1 MGKHS
6 GFCFQEKVTKYQESI
21 LGARTIM
28 DEQKYSLKPKSLS
41 SSVSKAGMVFVFYLK
56 FVRLRDQL
64 TVETR
69 RNLDPCQIDNFV
81 SGLILSLLTDCRPC
95 PAPGPPSASAARWL
109 PALREIN
116 ITNKPTLRQFSHF
129 KEIKIIHQTHN
140 YNSCKS
146 FPLSITQG
154 GLQTT
159 GDPSPL
165 IETGLSPPQ
174 VDHSH
179 VNFHSFL
186 LHQERQCQVQT
197 SSSGCPLGIHCKY
210 CK

>member
-1 MGKHS
+1 MGKYS

-95 PAPGPPSASAARWL
+95 PAPGPPSASAA
-109 PALREIN
+109 LREIN

-129 KEIKIIHQTHN
+129 KEIKIIHQTDN

-146 FPLSITQG
+146 FSLSITQG
-154 GLQTT
+154 GL
-159 GDPSPL
+159 
-165 IETGLSPPQ
+165 
-174 VDHSH
+174 
-179 VNFHSFL
+179 
-186 LHQERQCQVQT
+186 
-197 SSSGCPLGIHCKY
+197 
-210 CK
+210 

>member
-81 SGLILSLLTDCRPC
+81 SGLIL
-95 PAPGPPSASAARWL
+95 
-109 PALREIN
+109 
-116 ITNKPTLRQFSHF
+116 
-129 KEIKIIHQTHN
+129 
-140 YNSCKS
+140 
-146 FPLSITQG
+146 
-154 GLQTT
+154 
-159 GDPSPL
+159 
-165 IETGLSPPQ
+165 
-174 VDHSH
+174 VD
-179 VNFHSFL
+179 
-186 LHQERQCQVQT
+186 
-197 SSSGCPLGIHCKY
+197 
-210 CK
+210 

>member
-6 GFCFQEKVTKYQESI
+6 GFCFQEKVTKYKESI

-28 DEQKYSLKPKSLS
+28 DEQKYSLKPESLS

-81 SGLILSLLTDCRPC
+81 SGLILSLLTDCRLC

-116 ITNKPTLRQFSHF
+116 ITNKPTH
-129 KEIKIIHQTHN
+129 
-140 YNSCKS
+140 
-146 FPLSITQG
+146 
-154 GLQTT
+154 
-159 GDPSPL
+159 
-165 IETGLSPPQ
+165 
-174 VDHSH
+174 
-179 VNFHSFL
+179 
-186 LHQERQCQVQT
+186 
-197 SSSGCPLGIHCKY
+197 
-210 CK
+210 

>member
-1 MGKHS
+1 MVSRESYKINRI
-6 GFCFQEKVTKYQESI
+6 KKSI
-21 LGARTIM
+21 LETNTNNNSTER
-28 DEQKYSLKPKSLS
+28 YSLKPESLS

-81 SGLILSLLTDCRPC
+81 SGLILSLLTDCRLC
-95 PAPGPPSASAARWL
+95 PAPGPPPASAAI

-116 ITNKPTLRQFSHF
+116 ITNKPTHRELSRF

-146 FPLSITQG
+146 FSCQSLRI
-154 GLQTT
+154 
-159 GDPSPL
+159 
-165 IETGLSPPQ
+165 
-174 VDHSH
+174 VD
-179 VNFHSFL
+179 
-186 LHQERQCQVQT
+186 RR
-197 SSSGCPLGIHCKY
+197 
-210 CK
+210 

>member
-28 DEQKYSLKPKSLS
+28 DEQKYSLKPESLS

-95 PAPGPPSASAARWL
+95 PA
-109 PALREIN
+109 
-116 ITNKPTLRQFSHF
+116 
-129 KEIKIIHQTHN
+129 
-140 YNSCKS
+140 
-146 FPLSITQG
+146 LSISCEMAPSSQG
-154 GLQTT
+154 DKHYKQTNT
-159 GDPSPL
+159 L
-165 IETGLSPPQ
+165 TI
-174 VDHSH
+174 
-179 VNFHSFL
+179 FSF
-186 LHQERQCQVQT
+186 Q
-197 SSSGCPLGIHCKY
+197 GN
-210 CK
+210 

>member
-1 MGKHS
+1 MGKYS

-95 PAPGPPSASAARWL
+95 PAPGPPSASAARQTL
-109 PALREIN
+109 Q
-116 ITNKPTLRQFSHF
+116 TNQHCDNFLISRKL
-129 KEIKIIHQTHN
+129 K
-140 YNSCKS
+140 
-146 FPLSITQG
+146 LSIRLTIIIPANLFPCQSPREDCR
-154 GLQTT
+154 LQVI
-159 GDPSPL
+159 SA
-165 IETGLSPPQ
+165 
-174 VDHSH
+174 HS
-179 VNFHSFL
+179 L
-186 LHQERQCQVQT
+186 KLA
-197 SSSGCPLGIHCKY
+197 
-210 CK
+210 